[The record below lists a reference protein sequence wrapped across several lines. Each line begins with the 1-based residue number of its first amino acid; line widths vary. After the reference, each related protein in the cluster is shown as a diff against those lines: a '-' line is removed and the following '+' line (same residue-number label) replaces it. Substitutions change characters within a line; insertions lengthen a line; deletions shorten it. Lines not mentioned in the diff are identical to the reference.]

1 MLLQRSL
8 SEVALGLVSRVI
20 KGMNG
25 LREMLCLL
33 LWHSLPFS
41 QAILHTSQELWA
53 CSFIVLRGCFPQET
67 RLCTLLVTSGSS
79 NVPEEPPAPACAR
92 WARQFFSW
100 VVSELITFLPHNQLA
115 FPNSQFGDLRHSCPP
130 SARPR
135 SAHFQTNFLRCAKHM
150 QILLHQSCPLPTPQ
164 QLLTLQTDFNLI

>member
-1 MLLQRSL
+1 MASEKCSVSCCGIHYPLARQFFTPARSSGLAHL
-8 SEVALGLVSRVI
+8 SSSGAVFHKRPRSALV
-20 KGMNG
+20 
-25 LREMLCLL
+25 
-33 LWHSLPFS
+33 
-41 QAILHTSQELWA
+41 
-53 CSFIVLRGCFPQET
+53 
-67 RLCTLLVTSGSS
+67 LVTSGSL
-79 NVPEEPPAPACAR
+79 NLPEEPPAPACAR